1 MHSMRNG
8 AVVFLLLLL
17 LFLLLLLPPPMKRVT
32 LMAIT
37 GPMGEE

>member
-8 AVVFLLLLL
+8 AAVFLLL
-17 LFLLLLLPPPMKRVT
+17 LFLLQLPPPMKRVM

-37 GPMGEE
+37 GPTGEE